1 MPLKYF
7 YLYKIHVGWREK
19 KLLSLMRII
28 NDCGKS
34 FLELFRKMGE
44 FILVYIVVL
53 KLSVSFLE
61 DGSNYCGFQFG
72 ANNASL

>member
-1 MPLKYF
+1 
-7 YLYKIHVGWREK
+7 
-19 KLLSLMRII
+19 MRII

-34 FLELFRKMGE
+34 FLELFRNMGE
-44 FILVYIVVL
+44 LILVYIVFL

-61 DGSNYCGFQFG
+61 DGLNYCSFQFG